1 MEILSWNING
11 IRAIEKK
18 GFLEFMEKKNPDI
31 ICLQEIK
38 AMEEQIP
45 DTINNIED
53 YHLVVNSAERKGYS
67 GVCVYTKIKP
77 LSVKKGFGVS
87 EFDKE
92 GRALVLEYEKFIL
105 MNIYYPNG
113 KMSDERL
120 KYKLDFYDHFLK
132 FCSKQ
137 KKPLVICGDVNT
149 AHNEIDLARPKGND
163 KVSGFLRE
171 ERDWLDKF
179 EEKGLIDTFRH
190 FHPETVKYSWWSV
203 RTRARERNV
212 GWRLDYF
219 YVTKN
224 ILEKVKKAFILNEVM
239 GSDHC
244 PVGVNIEI

>member
-1 MEILSWNING
+1 MEILSWNVNG
-11 IRAIEKK
+11 IRAIERK
-18 GFLEFMEKKNPDI
+18 GFLEFMEKKNPDV

-45 DTINNIED
+45 DKIKDID
-53 YHLVVNSAERKGYS
+53 SYHLFVASAERKGYS
-67 GVCVYTKIKP
+67 GVCVYTKVKP
-77 LSVKKGFGVS
+77 LSVKKGFGYS
-87 EFDKE
+87 KFDKE
-92 GRALVLEYEKFIL
+92 GRVLILEYEKFIL

-120 KYKLDFYDHFLK
+120 KYKLDFYDYFLK
-132 FCSKQ
+132 FCKKQ

-149 AHNEIDLARPKGND
+149 AHNEIDLARPKDNENN
-163 KVSGFLRE
+163 SGFLRE

-179 EEKGLIDTFRH
+179 EEEGLIDTFRH
-190 FHPETVKYSWWSV
+190 FHPKTVKYSWWSF
-203 RTRARERNV
+203 RTRARQRNV

-224 ILEKVKKAFILNEVM
+224 FLKKVKDAFILNEVM

-244 PVGVNIEI
+244 PVGVKIEV